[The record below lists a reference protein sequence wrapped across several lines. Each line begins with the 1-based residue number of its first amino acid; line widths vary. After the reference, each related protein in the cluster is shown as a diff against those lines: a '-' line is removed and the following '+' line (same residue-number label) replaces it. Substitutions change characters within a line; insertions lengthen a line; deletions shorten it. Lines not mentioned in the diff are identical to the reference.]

1 MSHISFISFIFSH
14 TINILWNIFKV
25 LIIIYYFFYNNIK
38 KLYYTNNYN
47 NIYLIKNNKVLLDK
61 NITSI
66 KSIKS
71 IELPSYEYII
81 YKYTFENKI
90 LTKILYNL
98 NNINS
103 NTLNPNTLNPCQYQF
118 IYITLT
124 IDNKTIDIT
133 HILKDTKHF
142 FYVIDAII
150 FNNIFML
157 WLIECKLNLSF
168 DNYEIVILDNNM
180 REIKI
185 NNTQY
190 IKLNNDTYDIINI

>member
-1 MSHISFISFIFSH
+1 M
-14 TINILWNIFKV
+14 
-25 LIIIYYFFYNNIK
+25 
-38 KLYYTNNYN
+38 
-47 NIYLIKNNKVLLDK
+47 
-61 NITSI
+61 
-66 KSIKS
+66 
-71 IELPSYEYII
+71 PCYEYII
-81 YKYTFENKI
+81 YKYTLENKI

-103 NTLNPNTLNPCQYQF
+103 NNLKPCQYQF

-124 IDNKTIDIT
+124 INNKTIDIT
-133 HILKDTKHF
+133 HILKDNNHF

-150 FNNIFML
+150 FNNIFMI

-168 DNYEIVILDNNM
+168 DNYDIVILDNNM
-180 REIKI
+180 NEIKI